1 MTENNEITENIQSAN
16 MNDTTEN
23 GTAMEAHTQ
32 EAPAT
37 EEAHATEEA
46 SERRS
51 HHTRPQD
58 GHGRYF
64 VVRQILNLLFM
75 VIALVGVGLYLWWN
89 EMGGIIIVIIAMAF
103 KMAECVLRYLK

>member
-1 MTENNEITENIQSAN
+1 MLPHGKTTAHLEQPHRNMTENNEITENIQPAN
-16 MNDTTEN
+16 VNDTTEN
-23 GTAMEAHTQ
+23 GTTM
-32 EAPAT
+32 
-37 EEAHATEEA
+37 EA

-89 EMGGIIIVIIAMAF
+89 EMGGIIIVIIGMAF